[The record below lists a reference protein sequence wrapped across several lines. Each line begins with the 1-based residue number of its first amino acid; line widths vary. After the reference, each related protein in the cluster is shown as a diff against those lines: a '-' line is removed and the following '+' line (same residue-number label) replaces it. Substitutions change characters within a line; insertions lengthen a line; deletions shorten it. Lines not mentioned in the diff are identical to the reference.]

1 MLRNQRRSRLA
12 KTVTAAMYVGSIL
25 SSPQT
30 AVAAPA
36 VMPALTVTVAGVRS
50 ALGTIIVSLCRAGES
65 FPGGCSMQRSAPATK
80 GATRVSFATLP
91 PGHYAVALFH
101 DEDGD
106 GKLTF
111 IKEGIGF
118 SNDAN
123 IAYGPPK
130 LSLSDFV
137 VGSTPKSIVVNIK
150 YLS

>member
-1 MLRNQRRSRLA
+1 MLRNQHNSRLA
-12 KTVTAAMYVGSIL
+12 RTTSAAIYFGFIL
-25 SSPQT
+25 SNPYAAGAGPS
-30 AVAAPA
+30 VA
-36 VMPALTVTVAGVRS
+36 PALTVTVAGVRS
-50 ALGTIIVSLCRAGES
+50 ALGTIIVSLCRAGEA
-65 FPGGCSMQRSAPATK
+65 FPGGCSMRSSAPATK
-80 GATRVSFATLP
+80 GATRVSFASLP

-130 LSLSDFV
+130 FSLSAFA
-137 VGSTPKSIVVNIK
+137 VGPTPKSIVVNIK